1 MKKGLGKG
9 LGALLTNDNIKN
21 IENTDINFNE
31 KDKVLEVNINKIQV
45 DKDQP
50 RKCFDEE
57 SILELANSIKEVG
70 IINPIILK
78 QKNEFYEIISG
89 ERRFRACKL
98 LKFKTIPALIRE
110 YDEIKRLEVSLIE
123 NIQREDLNPIE
134 EAKTYKKFQ
143 EEFYLSQEE
152 IAQKIG
158 KKRTTI
164 SNAIRLLKLDERVQN
179 FIIELKLSQGHAKA
193 LLSIDDKDI
202 QFELA
207 EKIIDENLSV
217 RQTEDLV
224 KKLLENKL
232 IEKDTQKE
240 FIDDAKKQAFET
252 ISKQLNEIFGTKVK
266 IKDKNNKGKIEIEYY
281 SQDELDRLVC
291 LFKKI

>member
-207 EKIIDENLSV
+207 EKIIEENLSV

-224 KKLLENKL
+224 KNLLENKL